1 MLNPSSSSQP
11 QLSQVGKPKQFK
23 LLRNFSIVSLC
34 GFVLTT
40 GLISTLYRKQ
50 AVRNMAIS
58 TEESNVALTQVL
70 SNTLWPEYKD
80 FLISTESLST
90 QALVEAKETQEIQ
103 VAIAEQLAGLS
114 VLKIKIYDL
123 EGRTVFS
130 TDPSQIGSVKKDSV
144 GLSTALAGDVISQVD
159 HRDTFTSIDYSVLEE
174 RDLLSSYIPIRSSEA
189 ASNIEG
195 VIEVYTDV
203 TPALA
208 RIRAVQRNSFLYS
221 ALILAVLYGVLI
233 TFVRKADRLI
243 SEQYQQVQASE
254 ANYKQQSEE
263 IASVLADLKRTQAQ
277 MLHSEKMSGLGQMVA
292 GVAHEINNP
301 VNFIYGNLEH
311 VDSYIRDIFSYLDLY
326 EACNFQL
333 PNDLQAQ
340 AEDLE
345 IDFVREDLGK
355 TLASMKLGTNRI
367 RDIVLS
373 LRTFSRLDEADRKHV
388 DLHEGIESTL
398 TLLQHRLKAK
408 SDRAAIDIVRDYD
421 QLPEVE
427 CYAGQI
433 NQVFMNILAN
443 AIDVLEETPAR
454 LERNI
459 TIRTEARPNSVIVG
473 IANSGPAI
481 PQKIRDK
488 IFDPFFTTKKI
499 GKGTGMGLAICHQ
512 LITENHKGKLECF
525 SSDEV
530 GTEFVVEIPLATS
543 DRA

>member
-1 MLNPSSSSQP
+1 
-11 QLSQVGKPKQFK
+11 
-23 LLRNFSIVSLC
+23 
-34 GFVLTT
+34 
-40 GLISTLYRKQ
+40 
-50 AVRNMAIS
+50 MAIS